1 MRNEGRFG
9 MQREM
14 DIQSIVRVLSVIET
28 LNQRN
33 VSSVD
38 TIHHVTGLPKPT
50 LVRILATLVGMG
62 YVFHVSRRDGYA
74 LTEKVLRLSAGFRY
88 HDAIVDIARPLLE
101 AFTAEHK
108 WQLSIGTLETDAMR
122 VRFNTRHLSPF
133 APEQLFLNK
142 RVGMLD
148 SALGRA
154 YLAFCSDIERDLI
167 LKFAKAADPEH
178 FSAPR
183 HDEAL
188 DRLLETIRAKRYATI
203 ERRPGNRVRSFAVP
217 VLSADSGAAMGSI
230 ALFYFAG
237 VMSEAQATERFLDEL
252 YAIGNRIAD
261 AVSDL
266 HAHSAEAHAGSASS
280 TPDAPQVANVAP
292 LRR

>member
-1 MRNEGRFG
+1 

-33 VSSVD
+33 VSSIEV
-38 TIHHVTGLPKPT
+38 IHTVTGLPKPT

-108 WQLSIGTLETDAMR
+108 WQISIGTLETDAMR

-133 APEQLFLNK
+133 APEQLYLNK

-148 SALGRA
+148 SAMGRA
-154 YLAFCSDIERDLI
+154 YLAFCPDIERDLI
-167 LKFAKAADPEH
+167 LEFAKAAEPER
-178 FSAPR
+178 FSAPS
-183 HDEAL
+183 HGEDL
-188 DRLLETIRAKRYATI
+188 KRLMETIRAKRYATI
-203 ERRPGNRVRSFAVP
+203 ERLPGNRVRSIAVP
-217 VLSADSGAAMGSI
+217 VLSADSETAMGSI
-230 ALFYFAG
+230 ALFYFAA
-237 VMSEAQATERFLDEL
+237 VMTEAQAADRFLEVL
-252 YAIGNRIAD
+252 YAIGKRIAD
-261 AVSDL
+261 ALSDL
-266 HAHSAEAHAGSASS
+266 HAQAADNQAVPVPETPAPPRIAHV
-280 TPDAPQVANVAP
+280 TP